1 MPGKVHVRLRQ
12 DEPDPAR
19 FGPADQR
26 LPALLLDRGVEPAR
40 QLAHA
45 GEPEVM
51 ARVAKLRLGVAEPDD
66 EVPVLYFIHADTAG
80 PAATAADR
88 GLKMSAAEDRA

>member
-1 MPGKVHVRLRQ
+1 MPGKVHVRLGQ

-26 LPALLLDRGVEPAR
+26 LPALLLDRSVEPAR
-40 QLAHA
+40 ELAHA

-66 EVPVLYFIHADTAG
+66 EVPFLYFIHADTAR
-80 PAATAADR
+80 PAASAADR
-88 GLKMSAAEDRA
+88 GFEFRAAEERA